1 VVCLPCRGGRVG
13 GGLGP
18 IRPPS
23 VAEAACGVPVR
34 HDHIGAAPRHA
45 DQVLR
50 VGDLLARLAA
60 VESEQLLADAKRV
73 CRDVPDVSRDQP
85 RFAEIRR
92 ARFRGAPQDLAAEV
106 EEKPPLGRGACGG
119 AAAWHPLGDVRRGG
133 ELREGSEDGHY
144 DVLARLEAAVRRVHQ
159 RQGAPVVPVV
169 LAHGGGRV
177 ARAQL
182 RASPRGDEDRRS
194 QLDGRHAR
202 ALVVREGK
210 HVVSPTRGVP
220 PGVARADPVQ
230 RGAVVRVAEDG
241 RAAAR
246 LDIEVVPRG
255 RAREA
260 RDVAAAVDRHE
271 EEVGVARVEG
281 AVWRNEQRLV
291 ERELESKGIVLPHR
305 LVPLLVPPVHA
316 VGRRHPRLRSPAVEL
331 RRKIVHKHGGA
342 QPPLALARASSG
354 AAAAV
359 DIPRRGESGQGDRA
373 VGATVASGAAAPAAH
388 AHALRRV
395 ALIETD
401 GADGLLAGGAGGV
414 LVAAAAEEGR
424 HAASERRLVDVAV
437 RAARGVGRRAR
448 PHPVQLSGAEGS
460 RQVWWRRVG
469 AAPQPPRLGDA
480 VVRPPRVLPLQR
492 LLDAPPL
499 AQIHLAARV
508 ARARPAEAAVGLE
521 VAAGGAAREHVR
533 VLGPARA
540 CAPGTAPGRVRA
552 RSRLDADGPWVV
564 ARLRVRLGAGRTSP
578 AGPAE
583 AATSVHVERT
593 VAVLAAK
600 SGAAA
605 AVTTGRRAKRC
616 GRVKHRQRP
625 EQVGPAA
632 KAPRRAAKQ
641 RTQRGR
647 KGRRLRLA
655 ERTRRPPESFQCR
668 GSGSWRRAPGRRR
681 WRRSDGKRRAGIGAP
696 RV

>member
-34 HDHIGAAPRHA
+34 HDHVGAAPRHA

-60 VESEQLLADAKRV
+60 VETEQLLADAKRV
-73 CRDVPDVSRDQP
+73 CRDV
-85 RFAEIRR
+85 
-92 ARFRGAPQDLAAEV
+92 PQDLAAEV

-119 AAAWHPLGDVRRGG
+119 AAAWHPFGDVRRGG
-133 ELREGSEDGHY
+133 ELREGGEDGHY

-210 HVVSPTRGVP
+210 HVVSPTRDVP

-246 LDIEVVPRG
+246 LDVEVVPRG

-281 AVWRNEQRLV
+281 AVRRNEQRLV
-291 ERELESKGIVLPHR
+291 ERELEPKGIVLPHR

-342 QPPLALARASSG
+342 QPPPALARASSG

-359 DIPRRGESGQGDRA
+359 DLPRRGESGQGDRA
-373 VGATVASGAAAPAAH
+373 VGATEASGAAAPAAH

-395 ALIETD
+395 ALVQTD
-401 GADGLLAGGAGGV
+401 GADGQLAGGAGGV

-437 RAARGVGRRAR
+437 RAGRGMGRRGR
-448 PHPVQLSGAEGS
+448 PHPVQLSGAEGG

-499 AQIHLAARV
+499 AQVHLTARV

-552 RSRLDADGPWVV
+552 PSRLDAGGPWVV

-583 AATSVHVERT
+583 AAASVHVERT

-600 SGAAA
+600 SGAASGDGGA
-605 AVTTGRRAKRC
+605 AAATAVTTGRQAKRC

-668 GSGSWRRAPGRRR
+668 GSGRWRRAPWRRR
-681 WRRSDGKRRAGIGAP
+681 WRRSDCKRRAGIGAP
-696 RV
+696 QV